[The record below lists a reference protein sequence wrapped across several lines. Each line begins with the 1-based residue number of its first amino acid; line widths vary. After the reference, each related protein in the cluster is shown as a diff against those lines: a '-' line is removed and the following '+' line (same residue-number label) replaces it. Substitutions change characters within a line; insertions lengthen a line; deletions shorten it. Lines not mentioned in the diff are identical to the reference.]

1 VPSYLVEKFSARVA
15 GDRQARERQELRA
28 NRRHHRALAAVRPNR
43 IGRFKSHGSRVVEPR
58 RGRSA
63 TAFVAIFFG
72 LVTVA
77 AGTAAPET
85 KFVSTRYGYSI
96 ILPGNSNRWQAS
108 YAHVTWSSGR
118 LGPGSPGFDTFTDL
132 QTERAYFIASRR
144 PPTGST
150 LQKCTAFVISSHPPA
165 CLAPHASLAKS
176 MLSGAPARLLTL
188 SCTDGY
194 FVIGITA
201 LHAQRGYFM
210 FVASPTSIS
219 RASDRRAFDAAR
231 RSFRFLGK

>member
-1 VPSYLVEKFSARVA
+1 VPSYLVERFSARVA
-15 GDRQARERQELRA
+15 GDRQ
-28 NRRHHRALAAVRPNR
+28 AAVRPNR
-43 IGRFKSHGSRVVEPR
+43 IGRFKSHGSRVVESR

-63 TAFVAIFFG
+63 AAFVAIVFG

-77 AGTAAPET
+77 AATAAPET

-108 YAHVTWSSGR
+108 YAHVTWSRGR

-132 QTERAYFIASRR
+132 QTERAYLIASRR
-144 PPTGST
+144 PPTEST
-150 LQKCTAFVISSHPPA
+150 LQKWTAFVISSRPPA

-194 FVIGITA
+194 FVGITA

-219 RASDRRAFDAAR
+219 RASDRRAFDATR